1 MPVPLDL
8 DRMVGEFYDYFLDLY
23 RQGRGKDPDAP
34 PAAGE
39 PFLAFAPVGTP
50 ITEDMFKLKDG
61 SFHEPLVVEQF
72 SLLAN
77 PLPEI
82 EGTAITADGLLSA
95 DEAYWSLLAQARP
108 LTPDDAEALG
118 AIRGPAEKSFAE
130 AAKPPLVF
138 GGEDYYPALPIPPNF
153 PLPGGEAAWTTR
165 EFTQTEATAAVPA
178 PPPRPAP
185 PRPVTPW
192 RWRVAPEELS
202 SAVKSLGAVEAA
214 VEPRVMASA
223 KLASRAAVLR
233 AAAPAALAPAAATPQ
248 VASAVARLAPGVRVL
263 RPPLRVDVTPLR
275 PRPVLP
281 QRPPPAAVV
290 AKQRADIMRLRLEAL
305 RERSQP
311 QAVTS
316 RSLTLSFQYC
326 MVAVR
331 RPWMSGAFLHARN
344 WYVPRMRAGEAA
356 SGSGTGEGAFEVV
369 PTAALCVRDLS
380 IKAEWSAEE
389 TAVLASIAK
398 FGPFSLVG
406 RRIEAGT
413 NALSC
418 PGIQVVGW
426 VFEPLPVLPPNS
438 DPALP
443 PP

>member
-23 RQGRGKDPDAP
+23 RQGRGKDADAP

-39 PFLAFAPVGTP
+39 PFLAFAAVGTP

-61 SFHEPLVVEQF
+61 SFHEPLVTEQF

-82 EGTAITADGLLSA
+82 EGTAITAPGLLSA
-95 DEAYWSLLAQARP
+95 DEAYASLLAQAQP

-118 AIRGPAEKSFAE
+118 AIKGAAEKSFAE

-138 GGEDYYPALPIPPNF
+138 GGEDYYPALPVPPNF

-165 EFTQTEATAAVPA
+165 EFTQTEATAATPA

-185 PRPVTPW
+185 PRPVAPW
-192 RWRVAPEELS
+192 RWRVAPEDLS
-202 SAVKSLGAVEAA
+202 SSVKSLGAVEAA

-233 AAAPAALAPAAATPQ
+233 AAAPAALAPAAAAPQ
-248 VASAVARLAPGVRVL
+248 IASSAARLALGVRVL
-263 RPPLRVDVTPLR
+263 RPPSRLGAVLTR
-275 PRPVLP
+275 PPPVAR
-281 QRPPPAAVV
+281 QRPPVLATT
-290 AKQRADIMRLRLEAL
+290 QRADVMRLRLEAL

-311 QAVTS
+311 RAVTS

-326 MVAVR
+326 MVAAR

-356 SGSGTGEGAFEVV
+356 SGSGTGEAPFEVV
-369 PTAALCVRDLS
+369 PTAALCVRNLS

-418 PGIQVVGW
+418 PGIQVIGW